1 MENSN
6 GLPPVHPGEILREIV
21 MPEAGMT
28 VTAAAKALGIS
39 RQMFHAILAGRK
51 PLSAAMCLKV
61 AKMFGSSPETWM
73 HLQAGY
79 DLKRAAQDKKLMK
92 SIARIPSVKASE
104 ETTAL
109 R

>member
-1 MENSN
+1 MENIN

-21 MPEAGMT
+21 MPEAGIT

-39 RQMFHAILAGRK
+39 RQMFHAILAERK
-51 PLSAAMCLKV
+51 PLSAAMCMKV

-73 HLQAGY
+73 RLQASY

-92 SIARIPSVKASE
+92 SIARITSVKAPE
-104 ETTAL
+104 EIRAL